1 MRSVL
6 RFLATVFANG
16 LPIYNIPG
24 RPFRGKDAPQKAFR
38 HLETYHGVDPRVAS
52 NRLHKMKEQ
61 ANLGA
66 ADDVVMGRTGDVYNA
81 KTGERIGSLTD
92 KSLGTEQ

>member
-6 RFLATVFANG
+6 RFLATMFARG
-16 LPIYNIPG
+16 LTRYHIPG
-24 RPFRGKDAPQKAFR
+24 RSFRGKDAPQKAFR
-38 HLETYHGVDPRVAS
+38 HLEKYHGVAPNVAS
-52 NRLHKMKEQ
+52 NRLHKIKEQ

-66 ADDVVMGRTGDVYNA
+66 ADDVVIGRTGDVYNA

-92 KSLGTEQ
+92 KSLGTER